1 MIKRYFLVVILLINF
16 TKSNAQKEEIIAG
29 TIGAGIAIF
38 AAAAA
43 YDEVIHL

>member
-1 MIKRYFLVVILLINF
+1 MIAEMVVFKKLEGTAQELI
-16 TKSNAQKEEIIAG
+16 KSIHPHP
-29 TIGAGIAIF
+29 TISESIME